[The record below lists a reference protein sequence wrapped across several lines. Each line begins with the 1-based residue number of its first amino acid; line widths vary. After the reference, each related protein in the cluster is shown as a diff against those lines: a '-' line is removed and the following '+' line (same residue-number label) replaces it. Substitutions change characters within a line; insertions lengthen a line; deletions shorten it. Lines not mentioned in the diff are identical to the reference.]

1 MTRGWLPIAL
11 ALALGLGLGLGGL
24 PAAAADR
31 LEGVAAVVDDD
42 VILISEVDAKA
53 QPLIQ
58 QLTVK
63 NAGPLPPEVKHEI
76 RSQAME
82 SLIASRLILNM
93 AERMGLEASPEE
105 IDEAVE
111 GIARQEGLQVEE
123 IYAAAGQ
130 QGLDRSQYREQL
142 AEQITRMKVIGSA
155 VRSRITIKDEEIREL
170 YEERYGQQRP
180 GMHAIVRHILIPW
193 PDPESGEPREMSLKI
208 VQEILHALEEGRS
221 FASLAQQFSAAP
233 SAMDGG
239 RTTLRQGEAHGEIE
253 KWAFE
258 LEPGEVSPPIETAH
272 GVNLIQLIERFD
284 AGAVS
289 YESVEDNLRYELTE
303 RKVNPEIDDWVKE
316 LRSQVYV
323 EVVAPDLK

>member
-1 MTRGWLPIAL
+1 MTRGWLLIAL
-11 ALALGLGLGLGGL
+11 ALALTLGLGGL

-31 LEGVAAVVDDD
+31 VDGVAAVVDDD
-42 VILISEVDAKA
+42 VILISEVEAKA

-63 NAGPLPPEVKHEI
+63 NAGPLPQEVQQEI

-93 AERMGLEASPEE
+93 AERMGLQASPEE

-111 GIARQEGLQVEE
+111 GIARQEGLEVEE

-130 QGLDRSQYREQL
+130 QGLDRKQYREQL

-155 VRSRITIKDEEIREL
+155 VRSRITIKDEEVREL
-170 YEERYGQQRP
+170 YEERYGQQKP

-193 PDPESGEPREMSLKI
+193 PDPESGEPREVSLKI
-208 VQEILHALEEGRS
+208 AQEILHALEEGRS

-239 RTTLRQGEAHGEIE
+239 RTALRQGEAHGEIE

-303 RKVNPEIDDWVKE
+303 RKVNPEIDEWVKE

>member
-1 MTRGWLPIAL
+1 MTRGWLLIAL
-11 ALALGLGLGLGGL
+11 VWVLGGL

-31 LEGVAAVVDDD
+31 VDGVAAVVDDD

-63 NAGPLPPEVKHEI
+63 NSGPLPQEVEREI
-76 RSQAME
+76 RSQAVDA
-82 SLIASRLILNM
+82 LIASRLILNM

-111 GIARQEGLQVEE
+111 GIARQEGLEVEE

-130 QGLDRSQYREQL
+130 QGLDREQYREQL
-142 AEQITRMKVIGSA
+142 SEQITRMKVIGSA
-155 VRSRITIKDEEIREL
+155 VRSRITIKEEEIREL

-180 GMHAIVRHILIPW
+180 GLHAIVRHILIPW
-193 PDPESGEPREMSLKI
+193 PDPESGDPREMSLKI
-208 VQEILHALEEGRS
+208 AEEILRALEGGRS

-233 SAMDGG
+233 SAVDGG
-239 RTTLRQGEAHGEIE
+239 RTTIRQGEAHSTIE
-253 KWAFE
+253 RWAFE
-258 LEPGEVSPPIETAH
+258 LESGQASPPIETEH

-289 YESVEDNLRYELTE
+289 YESVEENLRYELTE
-303 RKVNPEIDDWVKE
+303 RKVNPEVDEWVKE